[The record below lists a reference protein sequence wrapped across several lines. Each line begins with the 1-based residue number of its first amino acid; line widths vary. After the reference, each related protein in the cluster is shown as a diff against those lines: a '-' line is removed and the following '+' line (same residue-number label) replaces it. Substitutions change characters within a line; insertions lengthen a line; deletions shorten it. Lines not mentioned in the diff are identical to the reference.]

1 MSEENVQGYVCGRLP
16 GDMSTGDCPEGEGIN
31 THTDRQL
38 FAGYTISS
46 ASSAKDLSRML
57 RVTGQRTSEY

>member
-1 MSEENVQGYVCGRLP
+1 MEDFLETCPRGIVQR
-16 GDMSTGDCPEGEGIN
+16 GEIN

-46 ASSAKDLSRML
+46 ASSASSAEDLSRML